1 MTAKDTFCRLITK
14 TPANGNSVSSGGQ
27 TGFGAPA
34 SKRETRETRE
44 RKKDKK
50 KICLLCRLG
59 LRQGWLGWATFSW
72 VFRPSPK
79 AAKKE
84 EVFSAGLTPPPPTPT
99 LTFLHFPTRPS
110 CTQHLATPFFFSATG
125 NKHKIQR
132 WRDAGP
138 FPDVCVFSDFK
149 VCGHYL
155 HALRGYNLIQQSFV
169 TLFCFFS

>member
-1 MTAKDTFCRLITK
+1 MNTTPTPSPEKKNRKYFMNWVYTKSHNRTERSLVYTTPTFIQETKMTAKDTFCRLITK

-59 LRQGWLGWATFSW
+59 LRQGWLGWAIFSW
-72 VFRPSPK
+72 VFRPSQK

-84 EVFSAGLTPPPPTPT
+84 EVFSAGLTSPPPTPT

-110 CTQHLATPFFFSATG
+110 CTQHLATPFFF
-125 NKHKIQR
+125 
-132 WRDAGP
+132 
-138 FPDVCVFSDFK
+138 F
-149 VCGHYL
+149 
-155 HALRGYNLIQQSFV
+155 GYWEQ
-169 TLFCFFS
+169 T

>member
-1 MTAKDTFCRLITK
+1 MAAKDTFSTQTLITK
-14 TPANGNSVSSGGQ
+14 TPANGHAVSSGGQ
-27 TGFGAPA
+27 TGFGAQARARHP
-34 SKRETRETRE
+34 SREEG
-44 RKKDKK
+44 KDKK
-50 KICLLCRLG
+50 KICLLCR
-59 LRQGWLGWATFSW
+59 AIFSR
-72 VFRPSPK
+72 VFRLSQK

-84 EVFSAGLTPPPPTPT
+84 EAFSAGPTPFPPPQPLDDSTK
-99 LTFLHFPTRPS
+99 LCATFGDRVFI
-110 CTQHLATPFFFSATG
+110 SATG